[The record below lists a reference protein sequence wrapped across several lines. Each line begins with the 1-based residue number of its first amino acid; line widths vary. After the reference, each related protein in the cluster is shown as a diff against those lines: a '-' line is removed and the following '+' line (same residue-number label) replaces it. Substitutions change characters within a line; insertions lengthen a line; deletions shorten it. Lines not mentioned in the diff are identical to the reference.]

1 MMGYFLTTQRLEIT
15 INVMFSKKEKKMLIF
30 VDISLIFFN
39 FLTTISLH
47 IEIQ

>member
-15 INVMFSKKEKKMLIF
+15 INVMFSKKKKMLIF